1 MSSTASFY
9 AFITPIPS
17 GAVLQAPKHQCQH
30 PTALKVILVGFVR
43 NFYII
48 KDIHHSLLKPQIP
61 NLQFLYLSPPAKMGI
76 IQVGNHSS
84 AHLNPPV
91 THQNKQQSGR
101 KSNSLY
107 FLFISNLLYLGFIS
121 SSYIATYSR
130 IC

>member
-9 AFITPIPS
+9 AFITHIPS

-48 KDIHHSLLKPQIP
+48 EDIHHSLLKPQIP

-91 THQNKQQSGR
+91 THQNKDSSAIR
-101 KSNSLY
+101 KKIK
-107 FLFISNLLYLGFIS
+107 FIIFPLH
-121 SSYIATYSR
+121 
-130 IC
+130 